1 METMSDIKAREVNAS
16 DRQRVYALNKLRFQQ
31 GWYDRI
37 WNRLD
42 FRGSQTEQLLAGGVV
57 VAENE
62 NCAARYQLTPCGDLL
77 AVLVSDKETKCIV
90 FNRITGEKHVDFL
103 VKETETDG

>member
-1 METMSDIKAREVNAS
+1 METMTSIKAKEVNAA
-16 DRQRVYALNKLRFQQ
+16 DQQRVYALNKLRNQQ

-37 WNRLD
+37 WEHLD
-42 FRGSQTEQLLAGGVV
+42 FRGSQKEQLLAGGVV

-77 AVLVSDKETKCIV
+77 AVLVSDAETKCMV

-103 VKETETDG
+103 VREAENCG